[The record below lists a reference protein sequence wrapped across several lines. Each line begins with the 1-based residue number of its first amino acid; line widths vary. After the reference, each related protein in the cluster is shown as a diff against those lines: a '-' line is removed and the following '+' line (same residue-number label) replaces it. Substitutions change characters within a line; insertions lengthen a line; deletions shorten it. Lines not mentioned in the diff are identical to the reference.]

1 MSAPSVSGSVKGSPV
16 IAVSHGDEDAVVA
29 LMTLGFTR
37 AESERAIA
45 KARAQGADTIEEI
58 IGTALKS
65 M

>member
-1 MSAPSVSGSVKGSPV
+1 
-16 IAVSHGDEDAVVA
+16 
-29 LMTLGFTR
+29 MTLGFTR